1 MVWVCVSKW
10 RDSTLVHTC
19 DANANLNV
27 SDIHT
32 FSADKVRYALRFGH
46 PNKADKVEELEDQNV
61 YGSEKSFS
69 KGKLRRLSSFGKRIA
84 NWRQSVLL
92 LTYRTLSTNFSSDV
106 ISSTLSTGGVL
117 TCLDLRLRRSCEPAF
132 SVHLYVRPAYKA
144 TFFPMFPS
152 QNTPAWLVPVSLGQP
167 GFVLVWSGPITS
179 QEKCIQKW
187 ISAGLVDTSSH
198 EFVNKLVEWEGF
210 IDPVRRE
217 CTYRSWKMNFF
228 RDFCGYLCSC
238 GVRKAH
244 TEIVMLRLEWLGRL
258 KWRATS
264 LDASVS
270 FLSASRRC
278 SRN

>member
-117 TCLDLRLRRSCEPAF
+117 TCACVCA
-132 SVHLYVRPAYKA
+132 YVARVSQPLVCICMWDQRTKPHSFQCFLLK
-144 TFFPMFPS
+144 THRHGWSQSPS
-152 QNTPAWLVPVSLGQP
+152 ANLVL
-167 GFVLVWSGPITS
+167 FWF
-179 QEKCIQKW
+179 
-187 ISAGLVDTSSH
+187 GLVQSH
-198 EFVNKLVEWEGF
+198 
-210 IDPVRRE
+210 RR
-217 CTYRSWKMNFF
+217 KN
-228 RDFCGYLCSC
+228 
-238 GVRKAH
+238 V
-244 TEIVMLRLEWLGRL
+244 
-258 KWRATS
+258 
-264 LDASVS
+264 
-270 FLSASRRC
+270 
-278 SRN
+278 SRNGYPPDWWIHRHMNLWIN